1 MNKKKKTERKIEDI
15 IEYHKTNIKYA
26 LFINKIIDPII
37 KERNILEKGNCL
49 EIFSYKLSIY

>member
-1 MNKKKKTERKIEDI
+1 MNKKKKTERKVDDI

-26 LFINKIIDPII
+26 PSINKIIDSII

-49 EIFSYKLSIY
+49 EILSYKLSIY

>member
-1 MNKKKKTERKIEDI
+1 MNKKKKTERKVDDI

-26 LFINKIIDPII
+26 PFINQIIDSII

-49 EIFSYKLSIY
+49 EILSYKLSIY